1 MSLDRIFRRPA
12 PTLKAQRG
20 EPVGHPSRK
29 VSSTPVCSGLVPVR
43 PDFSGDVEVGSLW
56 FLRRGL
62 APASGKPNSLVKER
76 EAGASGLEISSRPVG
91 LQDLSVESAA
101 GAGALSPRHECRGPS
116 RFLVVMDTFGQGR
129 PILRSRL
136 SLCQPRFRPTYLRRR
151 LRGGFERPAAKLPP
165 CRRVPFIKLSI
176 CNSSTHGCIDPDRNT
191 CKAGIECPQGA
202 RHAPMTV

>member
-29 VSSTPVCSGLVPVR
+29 ASSTPVCSGLVPVR

-56 FLRRGL
+56 FLPRGL
-62 APASGKPNSLVKER
+62 APASGKPNSVVKER
-76 EAGASGLEISSRPVG
+76 EAG
-91 LQDLSVESAA
+91 AA

-116 RFLVVMDTFGQGR
+116 RFSGR
-129 PILRSRL
+129 DGDVWTGAPNIALAAQFVSAAL
-136 SLCQPRFRPTYLRRR
+136 STHTLRRR

-165 CRRVPFIKLSI
+165 CRRMPFIKLSI
-176 CNSSTHGCIDPDRNT
+176 CS
-191 CKAGIECPQGA
+191 
-202 RHAPMTV
+202 

>member
-1 MSLDRIFRRPA
+1 MSVDRIFRRPA

-62 APASGKPNSLVKER
+62 APASGKPNSVVKER
-76 EAGASGLEISSRPVG
+76 EAGASGLEISSPVG

-101 GAGALSPRHECRGPS
+101 GAGALSPRHECWGPS
-116 RFLVVMDTFGQGR
+116 RFSGR
-129 PILRSRL
+129 DGHVWTGAPNTALAAQFVSAAL
-136 SLCQPRFRPTYLRRR
+136 STHTLRRR

-165 CRRVPFIKLSI
+165 CRRMPFIKLSI
-176 CNSSTHGCIDPDRNT
+176 CS
-191 CKAGIECPQGA
+191 
-202 RHAPMTV
+202 